1 MTAGAPHHIDGPE
14 AWHGDELA
22 ASDDWIHRLGPEEID
37 DVDAAL
43 DAARRRGLAWRDI
56 GRDEFPLG
64 AFAETLARVSH
75 ELEHGRGLRLVR
87 GLPVARYSD
96 DELRIVIWGIG
107 AHLGTAMPQSSFG
120 EMIGEVRD
128 EIRAYGKVRGP
139 DGVTGDAS
147 HPSSRARARSSGPL
161 RFHSDRAD
169 VIALLCVRPAK
180 AGGVS
185 QLASSVAVHNAM
197 LARRPELCALLYGDY
212 YRSRLGEE
220 LGGENAYYALPV
232 WGLRDG
238 RFTSHYS
245 RTFVEAAQKLPGVP
259 KMTAQQDE
267 ALDLHAAIAE
277 ELCHHVALE
286 AGDINFINNHVVYH
300 ARTAYEDDDA
310 ANSDRL
316 LMRLWLSMPN
326 SRALPE
332 GHEVLWGNIAAGAP
346 RGGVREAIQAA
357 G

>member
-14 AWHGDELA
+14 AWHGDDLA

-43 DAARRRGLAWRDI
+43 DVARRRGLAWRDV

-75 ELEHGRGLRLVR
+75 EIEHGRGLRLLR

-96 DELRIVIWGIG
+96 DELRIIIWGIG

-185 QLASSVAVHNAM
+185 QLASSVAVHNE
-197 LARRPELCALLYGDY
+197 LVARRPDLVERLYEPFLVDIRNESASATLRYIPVPPCRFAGGRLRTFYHSDYFRSVLRHADVEPFTDTELALLDLY
-212 YRSRLGEE
+212 EE
-220 LGGENAYYALPV
+220 IAADPAL
-232 WGLRDG
+232 
-238 RFTSHYS
+238 Y
-245 RTFVEAAQKLPGVP
+245 
-259 KMTAQQDE
+259 
-267 ALDLHAAIAE
+267 LDME
-277 ELCHHVALE
+277 FEP
-286 AGDINFINNHVVYH
+286 GDIQWLSNHTILH
-300 ARTAYEDDDA
+300 ARTEYEDFDEPE
-310 ANSDRL
+310 RKRHL
-316 LMRLWLSMPN
+316 LRLWLS
-326 SRALPE
+326 
-332 GHEVLWGNIAAGAP
+332 V
-346 RGGVREAIQAA
+346 V
-357 G
+357 

>member
-1 MTAGAPHHIDGPE
+1 MTVGAPHHIDGPE
-14 AWHGDELA
+14 AWHGDDLA
-22 ASDDWIHRLGPEEID
+22 ASNDWIHRLGPEEID

-43 DAARRRGLAWRDI
+43 DVARRRGLAWRDV

-75 ELEHGRGLRLVR
+75 ELEHGRGLRLLR
-87 GLPVARYSD
+87 GLPAARYSA

-107 AHLGTAMPQSSFG
+107 AHLGTAMTQSSFG

-169 VIALLCVRPAK
+169 VIALMCVRPAK

-185 QLASSVAVHNAM
+185 KLASSVAVHNAM

-245 RTFVEAAQKLPGVP
+245 RTFVEAAQNLPGVP
-259 KMTAQQDE
+259 KMTADQDE

-286 AGDINFINNHVVYH
+286 AGDINFINNHVLTRKGFPFW
-300 ARTAYEDDDA
+300 AGCD
-310 ANSDRL
+310 SRL
-316 LMRLWLSMPN
+316 AKEIRHVSMHCSSGRL
-326 SRALPE
+326 RQ
-332 GHEVLWGNIAAGAP
+332 H
-346 RGGVREAIQAA
+346 
-357 G
+357 

>member
-1 MTAGAPHHIDGPE
+1 M
-14 AWHGDELA
+14 
-22 ASDDWIHRLGPEEID
+22 
-37 DVDAAL
+37 
-43 DAARRRGLAWRDI
+43 
-56 GRDEFPLG
+56 
-64 AFAETLARVSH
+64 RV
-75 ELEHGRGLRLVR
+75 
-87 GLPVARYSD
+87 
-96 DELRIVIWGIG
+96 IV
-107 AHLGTAMPQSSFG
+107 TTS
-120 EMIGEVRD
+120 
-128 EIRAYGKVRGP
+128 GKCFF
-139 DGVTGDAS
+139 
-147 HPSSRARARSSGPL
+147 ARARSSGPL

-169 VIALLCVRPAK
+169 VIALMCVRPAK

-185 QLASSVAVHNAM
+185 KLASSVAVHNAM

-245 RTFVEAAQKLPGVP
+245 RTFVEAAQNLPGVP
-259 KMTAQQDE
+259 KMTADQDE

-332 GHEVLWGNIAAGAP
+332 GHEVLWGNIEAGAP
-346 RGGVREAIQAA
+346 RGGVREPVQAA

>member
-1 MTAGAPHHIDGPE
+1 MTARAPHRIDGPE
-14 AWHGDELA
+14 AWHGDDLA
-22 ASDDWIHRLGPEEID
+22 SSDDWVHRLEPDEVA

-43 DAARRRGLAWRDI
+43 KAVQRRGLAWRDI

-64 AFAETLARVSH
+64 ALAETLAQVSH
-75 ELEHGRGLRLVR
+75 ELEHGRGLRLLR
-87 GLPVARYSD
+87 GLPVARYTD
-96 DELRIVIWGIG
+96 DELRIIIWGIG
-107 AHLGTAMPQSSFG
+107 AHLGTAMPQSSLG
-120 EMIGEVRD
+120 EMIGDVRD
-128 EIRAYGKVRGP
+128 EIRAFGKVRGP
-139 DGVTGDAS
+139 DGVAGDAS

-185 QLASSVAVHNAM
+185 KLASSVAVHNAM

-220 LGGENAYYALPV
+220 QGGENVYYAMPV
-232 WGLRDG
+232 WDQREG

-259 KMTAQQDE
+259 KMTAEQDE

-300 ARTAYEDDDA
+300 ARTAYEDDEA

-332 GHEVLWGNIAAGAP
+332 GHEVLWGSIEAGAP
-346 RGGVREAIQAA
+346 RGGVREPIQAA